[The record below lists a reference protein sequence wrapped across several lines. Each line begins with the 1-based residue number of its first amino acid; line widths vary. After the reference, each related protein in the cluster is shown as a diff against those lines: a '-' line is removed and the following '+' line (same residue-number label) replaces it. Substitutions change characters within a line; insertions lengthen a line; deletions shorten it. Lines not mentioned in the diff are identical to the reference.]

1 VIGMQRISDA
11 IRLQHWQREKL
22 VRRCRRESGVLFD
35 GERSEAMPAPIVTA
49 ILSKCGPLVCR
60 RPRLL
65 SPMSFAIYSVYRP
78 PAVRFNGMSDG
89 IGAVRRVERQTEQ
102 TVEWLGDD

>member
-35 GERSEAMPAPIVTA
+35 GERSEAMPRAD
-49 ILSKCGPLVCR
+49 S
-60 RPRLL
+60 
-65 SPMSFAIYSVYRP
+65 YRD
-78 PAVRFNGMSDG
+78 S
-89 IGAVRRVERQTEQ
+89 
-102 TVEWLGDD
+102 L